1 MLFLAEFDFSLGKSD
16 SLNHLETLID
26 LVMLTVRKHLNS
38 LHKTR
43 ELIRVE
49 RFVDHYI
56 EFRSQLKPKK
66 GQMLIRFGRKPR
78 R

>member
-1 MLFLAEFDFSLGKSD
+1 MLFLAEFDFSLTD